1 LNAGAFDATMRLMAL
16 KDPSFTIGIEEE
28 YLLVDKTSR
37 DLVREMPPA
46 LFEAAQQA
54 MPDKVAR
61 EFLKSQIEVGTGVH
75 RGAREA
81 GIELATLRGTV
92 ARLAAEHGLAPIA
105 ASTHPFARWSA
116 QQPTERERYQAIARD
131 LAGVGRRLVIC
142 GMHVHVGIED
152 DQLRIDL
159 MNQARY
165 FLPHLL
171 VLSTSSPFC
180 EGEDTGLKCYRLAA
194 YQELPRTGLPGRFES
209 WEEYRH
215 TVDLLVR
222 NGVIED
228 ASKIWWDLR
237 PSSRFPTLEMRVT
250 DVCTRL
256 EDAVCVAAMFVSILR
271 MLYRIRRANQTWR
284 SYPLFLLSENRWR
297 AQRYGVAGT
306 LFDFG
311 KGELVAFRDLV
322 DELLVLLREDAD
334 ALGCTAEIEHAR
346 AIVARGTSADR
357 QAECFERLMAQGAS
371 REEALKGLVDH
382 LIGETVG
389 VPSPHASSGMG
400 RGGQLQ
406 PRGHAAV
413 DGELGAG
420 DVGGLVAGEE

>member
-1 LNAGAFDATMRLMAL
+1 MAL
-16 KDPSFTIGIEEE
+16 KDPTFTIGIEEE
-28 YLLVDKTSR
+28 YLLVDRTSR

-75 RGAREA
+75 TTPRQAGA
-81 GIELATLRGTV
+81 ELASLRRTV
-92 ARLAAEHGLAPIA
+92 AKLAAEHGLAPIA
-105 ASTHPFARWSA
+105 ASTHPFARWSV
-116 QQPTERERYQAIARD
+116 QQPTERERYQSIARD

-152 DQLRIDL
+152 DELRIDL

-171 VLSTSSPFC
+171 VLSTSSPFA

-222 NGVIED
+222 NGIVED

-237 PSSRFPTLEMRVT
+237 PSSRFPTLEMRIT

-256 EDAVCVAAMFVSILR
+256 EDAVSVAAMYVSILR

-284 SYPLFLLSENRWR
+284 TYPLFLLSENRWR
-297 AQRYGVAGT
+297 AQRYGVAGS

-322 DELLVLLREDAD
+322 EELLALLRADAE
-334 ALGCTAEIEHAR
+334 ALGCVGEIEHAR
-346 AIVARGTSADR
+346 TIVGRGTSADR
-357 QAECFERLMAQGAS
+357 QVACFERLVAQGAS

-382 LIGETVG
+382 LIAET
-389 VPSPHASSGMG
+389 
-400 RGGQLQ
+400 LDN
-406 PRGHAAV
+406 AA
-413 DGELGAG
+413 A
-420 DVGGLVAGEE
+420 

>member
-1 LNAGAFDATMRLMAL
+1 VAKLAG
-16 KDPSFTIGIEEE
+16 
-28 YLLVDKTSR
+28 
-37 DLVREMPPA
+37 
-46 LFEAAQQA
+46 
-54 MPDKVAR
+54 
-61 EFLKSQIEVGTGVH
+61 
-75 RGAREA
+75 
-81 GIELATLRGTV
+81 
-92 ARLAAEHGLAPIA
+92 EHGLAPIA
-105 ASTHPFARWSA
+105 ASTHPFARWST
-116 QQPTERERYQAIARD
+116 QEPTDRDRYQAIARD

-152 DQLRIDL
+152 DELRIDL

-222 NGVIED
+222 NGIIED

-284 SYPLFLLSENRWR
+284 TYPLFLLAENRWR

-322 DELLVLLREDAD
+322 DELLGLLREDAE
-334 ALGCTAEIEHAR
+334 ALGCWPQIEHAR

-357 QAECFERLMAQGAS
+357 QVACFEQLVAQGAS
-371 REEALKGLVDH
+371 REDALKGVVDH
-382 LIGETVG
+382 LVRETV
-389 VPSPHASSGMG
+389 
-400 RGGQLQ
+400 
-406 PRGHAAV
+406 
-413 DGELGAG
+413 AG
-420 DVGGLVAGEE
+420 STAP